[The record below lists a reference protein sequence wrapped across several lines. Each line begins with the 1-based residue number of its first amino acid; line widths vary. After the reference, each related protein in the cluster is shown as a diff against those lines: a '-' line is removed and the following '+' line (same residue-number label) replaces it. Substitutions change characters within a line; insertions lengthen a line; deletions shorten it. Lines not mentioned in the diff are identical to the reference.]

1 MKLSRETCLRMKLL
15 LGWSAASKRADST
28 RFFDCSLSSKSGA
41 FFICLPL
48 DSIHKKL
55 FEREKK
61 EHMKLNKR
69 LTAILAALL
78 LLTTL
83 VACAPADIVAPEI
96 TEAPGTLTE
105 VAEVPTETTGI
116 QTVDMMGREI
126 KLNAP
131 ATRVVALSAADCE
144 ILYAIGAGDLLVGRG
159 EFCDYPAEVLDVP
172 AVQSGME
179 TNIEQI
185 IALAPQV
192 LFMSAMAQTE
202 DQVKQLEAAG
212 IQCIVSDAKDI
223 NGVYQAITLIGAVTG
238 RDEDAFNIVANMEAT
253 LSELSVHAIELQGK
267 SVYFEVSPLQYGL
280 WTAGKGTFMDEVA
293 TMLGLTNVF
302 ADASGWAEIS
312 EEQVLKANP
321 DVIVTIAMYFGEGQT
336 PVEEILSR
344 PGWQDV
350 TAVKNGDIFNLPNDE
365 LSRPGPRIADGAK
378 ALFDFI
384 KGIES

>member
-1 MKLSRETCLRMKLL
+1 MKLDKRLAAILVAMLL
-15 LGWSAASKRADST
+15 LAS
-28 RFFDCSLSSKSGA
+28 LIG
-41 FFICLPL
+41 
-48 DSIHKKL
+48 
-55 FEREKK
+55 
-61 EHMKLNKR
+61 
-69 LTAILAALL
+69 
-78 LLTTL
+78 
-83 VACAPADIVAPEI
+83 CAPASIAAPQE
-96 TEAPGTLTE
+96 TEPAGTLQE
-105 VAEVPTETTGI
+105 VTDVAAETTGI

-126 KLNAP
+126 HLDAP

-144 ILYAIGAGDLLVGRG
+144 ILYAIGAGDMLVGRG

-192 LFMSAMAQTE
+192 LLMSAMAQTE

-212 IQCIVSDAKDI
+212 IQCVVSDAKDI
-223 NGVYQAITLIGAVTG
+223 NGVYQSITLIGAITG
-238 RDEDAFNIVANMEAT
+238 RDEDAFNVLTNMEAT
-253 LSELSVHAIELQGK
+253 LSELSVHAGELQGK
-267 SVYFEVSPLQYGL
+267 SIYFEVSPLQYGL

-302 ADASGWAEIS
+302 ADATGWAEIS

-350 TAVKNGDIFNLPNDE
+350 TAVKNGDIFNLPNNE
-365 LSRPGPRIADGAK
+365 LSRPGPRIADGAT

>member
-1 MKLSRETCLRMKLL
+1 
-15 LGWSAASKRADST
+15 
-28 RFFDCSLSSKSGA
+28 
-41 FFICLPL
+41 
-48 DSIHKKL
+48 
-55 FEREKK
+55 
-61 EHMKLNKR
+61 MKLNKR
-69 LTAILAALL
+69 LAAILATLL
-78 LLTTL
+78 LLASL
-83 VACAPADIVAPEI
+83 IGCAPAAIVAPQE
-96 TEAPGTLTE
+96 TEPAGTLQE
-105 VAEVPTETTGI
+105 VTDVAAETTGI

-126 KLNAP
+126 NLDAP

-144 ILYAIGAGDLLVGRG
+144 ILYAIGAGDMLVGRG

-192 LFMSAMAQTE
+192 LLMSAMAQTE

-212 IQCIVSDAKDI
+212 IQCVVSDAKDI
-223 NGVYQAITLIGAVTG
+223 NGVYQSITLIGAITG
-238 RDEDAFNIVANMEAT
+238 RDEDAFNVLTNMEAT
-253 LSELSVHAIELQGK
+253 LSELSVHAGELQGK
-267 SVYFEVSPLQYGL
+267 SIYFEVSPLQYGL

-302 ADASGWAEIS
+302 ADATGWAEIS

-350 TAVKNGDIFNLPNDE
+350 TAVKNGDIFNLPNNE
-365 LSRPGPRIADGAK
+365 LSRPGPRIADGAT

>member
-1 MKLSRETCLRMKLL
+1 
-15 LGWSAASKRADST
+15 
-28 RFFDCSLSSKSGA
+28 
-41 FFICLPL
+41 
-48 DSIHKKL
+48 
-55 FEREKK
+55 
-61 EHMKLNKR
+61 MKLNKR
-69 LTAILAALL
+69 LAAILAALL

-83 VACAPADIVAPEI
+83 VACAPADIVAPET

-105 VAEVPTETTGI
+105 VAEVPAVTTGI

-126 KLNAP
+126 KLDAP

-159 EFCDYPAEVLDVP
+159 EFCDYPQEVLDVP

-238 RDEDAFNIVANMEAT
+238 RDEDAFNVVTSMETT
-253 LSELSVHAIELQGK
+253 LSELSVHAGELKGK

-302 ADASGWAEIS
+302 ADMTGWAEVS

-350 TAVKNGDIFNLPNDE
+350 TAVKNGDILSLPNNE
-365 LSRPGPRIADGAK
+365 LSRPGPRIADGAT

>member
-1 MKLSRETCLRMKLL
+1 
-15 LGWSAASKRADST
+15 
-28 RFFDCSLSSKSGA
+28 
-41 FFICLPL
+41 
-48 DSIHKKL
+48 
-55 FEREKK
+55 
-61 EHMKLNKR
+61 MKLNKR
-69 LTAILAALL
+69 LFALLAALL
-78 LLTTL
+78 LLTSFA
-83 VACAPADIVAPEI
+83 ACAPAAVAVPET
-96 TEAPGTLTE
+96 TEAPGTLQE
-105 VAEVPTETTGI
+105 VAEVPAAETGI
-116 QTVDMMGREI
+116 ETVDMMGREI
-126 KLNAP
+126 KLDAP

-159 EFCDYPAEVLDVP
+159 EFCDYPAEVLEAP

-192 LFMSAMAQTE
+192 LLMSAMAQTE
-202 DQVKQLEAAG
+202 DQVKQLEDAG
-212 IQCIVSDAKDI
+212 IQVVVSDAKDI
-223 NGVYQAITLIGAVTG
+223 NGVYQAITLIGAITG
-238 RDEDAFNIVANMEAT
+238 RDADAYTVMQTMENT
-253 LSELSVHAIELQGK
+253 LSELSVHASELQGK

-302 ADASGWAEIS
+302 ADMPGWAEVS

-350 TAVKNGDIFNLPNDE
+350 TAVKNGDIFNLPNNE

-384 KGIES
+384 KGIEA